1 MTYRESVEYPV
12 AAKELAC
19 PGVLG
24 RPGENFIARARH
36 GRDIVQAG

>member
-36 GRDIVQAG
+36 GGNIVQAG